1 MASSIETTSTTTTLK
16 NNGNTYATVDTNDD
30 VTITNDLAVSG
41 DVGIGT
47 TAPIAKLDLNSGDIA
62 ISSTQA
68 SDNGDLGEFQFW
80 NRTNAGSGV
89 GGSFVNDVAAI
100 QGKMEGTGNN
110 SGGSL
115 HFYTKT
121 DGGDKVERMSIDGAG
136 TVVLSAPLPI
146 ASGGT
151 GATSN
156 AGKVLQ
162 VVTLT
167 KVDEWTTTSNS
178 FVDVT
183 GLVLSITPTS
193 TSSKILVTA
202 SVAFSAEG
210 TSWGEAY
217 FRLARGGASL
227 AVGTASGNNTNNCAF
242 GGLVHKA
249 GHSTQT
255 GVTIVEDSPA
265 TTSAVSYS
273 VQAACSAASSYG
285 NIVYVNDSAIPST
298 DYSGNGIS
306 TITLMEIGA

>member
-16 NNGNTYATVDTNDD
+16 NNGNTYATVDTNDN

-41 DVGIGT
+41 DVGIGS
-47 TAPIAKLDLNSGDIA
+47 TAPASILHLHAADPTLTIQDTNDTGDAYIKFKNNTG
-62 ISSTQA
+62 TQRGYIQTA
-68 SDNGDLGEFQFW
+68 MTGDVMLF
-80 NRTNAGSGV
+80 
-89 GGSFVNDVAAI
+89 
-100 QGKMEGTGNN
+100 
-110 SGGSL
+110 
-115 HFYTKT
+115 
-121 DGGDKVERMSIDGAG
+121 GAG
-136 TVVLSAPLPI
+136 TTERMRITAAGATIAGALTISTPLSVAN
-146 ASGGT
+146 GGT